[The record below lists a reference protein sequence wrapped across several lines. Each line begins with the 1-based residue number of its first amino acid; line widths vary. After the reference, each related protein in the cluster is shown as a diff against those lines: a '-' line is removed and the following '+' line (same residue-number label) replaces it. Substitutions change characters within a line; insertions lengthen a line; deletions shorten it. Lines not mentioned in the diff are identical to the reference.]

1 MSSRKRMHA
10 CANGSKRFD
19 GYAMFDIC
27 NCQCKFMTYFVWQN
41 PTEDGS
47 TSSKSASKRRR
58 SSGQSKAVEGPPPV
72 IPQGSDLTLLKK
84 TPKEG
89 GIVNAI
95 HPILVPEIIAR
106 CGMRWWNAHCNSE
119 VTNVLRE
126 VVVKHNL
133 GQFGASYD
141 MLREAKPAS
150 ELAVL
155 RTLRTSH
162 QHAAKHHHM
171 RTAAIVAKLFRQTK
185 DPAVNYVKSKVF
197 GIEDGAPILGDDH
210 PLVQALK
217 AALPSGA
224 HVLFWAMFQV

>member
-47 TSSKSASKRRR
+47 TSSKSASKRLR
-58 SSGQSKAVEGPPPV
+58 SSGQSKAVEGPPPL

-217 AALPSGA
+217 VALPSGA